1 MVVKEPGNEDAPC
14 RRKPE
19 RSGRCRLGSLRASR
33 ASSVVVSRTRM
44 GKKERERVEGKQEEG
59 RRCRRE
65 EHDFALRLQDAFI

>member
-1 MVVKEPGNEDAPC
+1 
-14 RRKPE
+14 
-19 RSGRCRLGSLRASR
+19 
-33 ASSVVVSRTRM
+33 M